1 MGTHPIFES
10 DFDCLTDFVKR
21 LETEKEKLKETM
33 AKSDFDIEEFK
44 RSMAKATTENEK
56 LRAQNNELNQDI
68 AQIQTLV
75 GDFAKTQES
84 NDSIIAQLKT
94 LETAN
99 KTHADSIEE
108 KNKLLSDFAERIE
121 SMKEEG
127 FTGKV
132 TMADLKEIRDELNET
147 SKRNELLE
155 NQSDKMKKALEA
167 QKKYIGGLTA
177 AVDLSHQARDK
188 MREEV
193 EVVKKHRDQ
202 LQEQLVAHQNLTNA
216 THGREIQ

>member
-1 MGTHPIFES
+1 
-10 DFDCLTDFVKR
+10 
-21 LETEKEKLKETM
+21 
-33 AKSDFDIEEFK
+33 
-44 RSMAKATTENEK
+44 MAKATTENEK
-56 LRAQNNELNQDI
+56 LRAQNKELNHDI

-108 KNKLLSDFAERIE
+108 KNRLLADFADRIA

-132 TMADLKEIRDELNET
+132 TMADMKEIRDELNEA
-147 SKRNELLE
+147 SKRNDLLE
-155 NQSDKMKKALEA
+155 NQNDKLKKALEA
-167 QKKYIGGLTA
+167 QKKYIDGLTS
-177 AVDLSHQARDK
+177 AVDLSDQARDK

-193 EVVKKHRDQ
+193 EGKIVMISTK
-202 LQEQLVAHQNLTNA
+202 LTIISFQSLKN
-216 THGREIQ
+216 TGTSFKNNWWHIKT